1 MTLPIRTGVI
11 GVGNIGQHHAR
22 IYASLPDSHLVGIA
36 DIHPGRAQ
44 EIADRYQVPAYADYR
59 ALLDQVQAVSVAA
72 PTTLHHEIGMACLEH
87 GVHLLMEKP
96 LAALMGQGHEL
107 AALIRRRHPRTLW
120 PLVIAHV
127 VTNLSFSVVPMVLLV
142 TGQAA

>member
-59 ALLDQVQAVSVAA
+59 ALLDQVWPFPWPHPPRCTMKSAWPAWS
-72 PTTLHHEIGMACLEH
+72 MAFTC
-87 GVHLLMEKP
+87 
-96 LAALMGQGHEL
+96 
-107 AALIRRRHPRTLW
+107 
-120 PLVIAHV
+120 
-127 VTNLSFSVVPMVLLV
+127 
-142 TGQAA
+142 